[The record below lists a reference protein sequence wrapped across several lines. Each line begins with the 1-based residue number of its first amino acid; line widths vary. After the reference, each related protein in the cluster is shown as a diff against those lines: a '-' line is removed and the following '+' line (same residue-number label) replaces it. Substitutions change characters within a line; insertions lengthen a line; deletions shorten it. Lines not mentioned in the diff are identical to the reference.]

1 MLDRISAAVDLG
13 YVKFFRARLLI
24 LNSEDIDGLVDRMD
38 KEVAD
43 IRAEALRMVWY
54 MRGGLTYETAML
66 LGIAERKIIGD
77 IIKENMET
85 TKKSGLPFF

>member
-1 MLDRISAAVDLG
+1 
-13 YVKFFRARLLI
+13 
-24 LNSEDIDGLVDRMD
+24 MD

-54 MRGGLTYETAML
+54 MRGGLTYETAMQ
-66 LGIAERKIIGD
+66 LGIAERKIISD

-85 TKKSGLPFF
+85 TKRSGLPFF